1 MRCCTNIIK
10 SSFRAACLLCC
21 ICFASTVSAEG
32 IEINKV
38 EARLTDEGY
47 RLTADFRIVLP
58 ASVEE
63 ALKRG
68 VTLYFVSELAV
79 HRSRWYWLD
88 TDIESFEQTTKLSFN
103 TLTRQYRLS
112 RGGLFQ
118 SFFEL
123 KDALR
128 AVGYQTSP
136 PISVELMDNAAGGY
150 LSRWAKKNSQIGA
163 SASMRLDLTQLP
175 KPLQVNA
182 LTSDQWSVESK
193 LYHWDINP
201 EAPGSEGQK

>member
-10 SSFRAACLLCC
+10 KLIRVVCLLCC
-21 ICFASTVSAEG
+21 ICFASSVSAEG
-32 IEINKV
+32 IEVNKV
-38 EARLTDEGY
+38 EARLTEEGY
-47 RLTADFRIVLP
+47 RLTADFKIVLP
-58 ASVEE
+58 PSVEE

-68 VTLYFVSELAV
+68 VTLYFVSELSV

-88 TDIESFEQTTKLSFN
+88 TDIESFEQTTKLSYN

-136 PISVELMDNAAGGY
+136 PIPVGLLDNSGGGY
-150 LSRWAKKNSQIGA
+150 LSRLTKKNTQIGA
-163 SASMRLDLTQLP
+163 TASMRLDLTQLP

-182 LTSDQWSVESK
+182 LTSDQWGVESK
-193 LYHWDINP
+193 LYHWDISP
-201 EAPGSEGQK
+201 EVPGSEK

>member
-10 SSFRAACLLCC
+10 HISRAACLLCC
-21 ICFASTVSAEG
+21 ICFASTASAEG

-38 EARLTDEGY
+38 EARLTEEGY
-47 RLTADFRIVLP
+47 RLTADFKILLP
-58 ASVEE
+58 PSVEE

-68 VTLYFVSELAV
+68 VTLYFVSELSV

-88 TDIESFEQTTKLSFN
+88 TDIERFEQTTKLSYN

-128 AVGYQTSP
+128 AVGYQISP
-136 PISVELMDNAAGGY
+136 VISADKLNNSDGGY
-150 LSRWAKKNSQIGA
+150 IARLTKKNSQIGA
-163 SASMRLDLTQLP
+163 TASMRLDLMQLP

-193 LYHWDINP
+193 LYHWSISP
-201 EAPGSEGQK
+201 EAPASEGAQ